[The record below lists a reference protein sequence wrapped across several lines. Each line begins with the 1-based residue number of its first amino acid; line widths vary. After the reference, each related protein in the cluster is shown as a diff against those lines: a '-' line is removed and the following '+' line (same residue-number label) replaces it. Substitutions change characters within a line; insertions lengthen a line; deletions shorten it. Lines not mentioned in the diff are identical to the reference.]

1 MIDALQ
7 TSMIRIGSD
16 ARDKMALLREIAAL
30 AATSEALSSIPE
42 ETLFMALADREAL
55 ASTGMEKGIAIPH
68 CTFPGVDAFTV
79 GLIVIPDGID
89 FDAMDGKKSNLVF
102 FIIGPEEKRNRHI
115 KILSSISKLSK
126 DHQLLDALLG
136 ADSPETVIKVLKMD
150 ETPMGSPVS
159 APLCRVMIY
168 VQVEE
173 LFHDVLEI
181 LSSEVEGSVSV
192 TDADRAS
199 SYLYRMPLFSSFWD
213 DSSKA
218 FTKIICAVVEKRFLN
233 DVVRRINM
241 VRPEDGSGILITAS
255 DLLYADGKIDF

>member
-7 TSMIRIGSD
+7 TSMIRIGSK
-16 ARDKMALLREIAAL
+16 AADKQALLREIAGIAVE
-30 AATSEALSSIPE
+30 SRYLSSMSK
-42 ETLFMALADREAL
+42 ETVFKALADREAQ

-68 CTFPGVDAFTV
+68 CTFPGLEDFTV
-79 GLIVIPDGID
+79 GLIVIPGGID
-89 FDAMDGKKSNLVF
+89 FDAMDGKKSSLVF
-102 FIIGPEEKRNRHI
+102 FIIGPEERRNRHI
-115 KILSSISKLSK
+115 QILSSISKLSK
-126 DHQLLDALLG
+126 DSKLLG
-136 ADSPETVIKVLKMD
+136 TLIKADTPEAVITTLKKD
-150 ETPMGSPVS
+150 ETPMGTPVS
-159 APLCRVMIY
+159 APLCQVVIY
-168 VQVEE
+168 VQIEE

-199 SYLYRMPLFSSFWD
+199 SYLYRLPLFSSFWD

-218 FTKIICAVVEKRFLN
+218 FSKIICAVVERRFLN

-241 VRPEDGSGILITAS
+241 VRPEGGSGILITAS